1 MSRFG
6 ATQIPKPRDEQN
18 FEDCNVVLW
27 SCILNDENVKRYGRR
42 GQIQHGVDLYGI
54 RDGKTDHIVGVQCKL
69 KTEGRILSERE
80 VRDEVEKAMG
90 FEPPL
95 TEYIIVT
102 TAPDDAKLQSL
113 ALKLSIAKSKQRNST
128 LHINIYGWESLQQ
141 EIRGHP
147 EALKE
152 FDPSHTPQADRIERK
167 FDEQPAEFA
176 AIVAPQLDAI
186 QVGIDSLRANDVKL
200 PRTAFDSEYHQLI
213 DAIRELL
220 ATNPKAALEL
230 LLQLKERLGDNASNY
245 IRFRV
250 ATNIAVCQMELG
262 DVEKP
267 ATGFITARELAPDD
281 PRAIANKA
289 LGFLLRNDW
298 QAVKSYAEPMLSE
311 HPDNAAL
318 AAYYIHSLKSDET
331 VLDPMA
337 HVPEAVRNTPQVAE
351 AHVGWLMER
360 GAHGAWWD
368 VAIAAHSAHPDS
380 HDLEEVC
387 AGALLSRAVG
397 DDRFV
402 QNQVLDDSARADV
415 DKAIQIYETRWPDI
429 RNCVVQR
436 LGDPTT
442 VALNLMVAYR
452 LRGRNEES
460 INTAIEALERFP
472 HDVMIKEHA
481 AVIFFEKRDT
491 KRARDLISDLEINE
505 QMAMLRLNIGI
516 VEEDWDSVA
525 DIVDN
530 HLESFPE
537 SERSLARASRILAG
551 VETAPNDERRS
562 ILEAERCKF
571 EGDTRALTLMAQT
584 ARLNELDDLSKA
596 FFKSATSAFSDGDN
610 SPASRRYLAA
620 EATARQE
627 LNVVVDALWDHVRLD
642 RYSEQLRMLG
652 HALVYNVPIRQR
664 ASLFFEGLAPEL
676 RRLPYFQRLEGVCLF
691 NRGIPQ
697 EAVRRFSAAFEQ
709 EPCLETIVY
718 LIRSLVVTGDRN
730 SVVSLLERDGVDAL
744 PGSPLERIEFS
755 HVLSEFGEHSRAIE
769 LGYEAL
775 TGGLDNPDI
784 VMKYLGLVL
793 NSTWDRQDHG
803 FDGTVATGV
812 WVHLTETNGKESKG
826 LIGESAHRL
835 WGEKV
840 EPTNTF
846 IAKSVGL
853 KTGDMFEHVNS
864 LDLMEK
870 WTVSEIKPRW
880 MQAFHYL
887 AQNFGQMFPDARGFA
902 SITTRGDDI
911 EPILDLA
918 RRHSQAA
925 GVRAELYLEKGFP
938 IAVAAGDKPGG
949 GIAFAQYL
957 YSAGMQVRVCSG
969 TAEERKGALA
979 LVKDHRRSG
988 AVFDALTAWHA
999 AALDIFPV
1007 LKERLGSLAI
1017 PASELGRVKAMT
1029 ADFSRGGD
1037 ERSMSLGY
1045 RNGEFIRHT
1054 ETADERAEQ
1063 LNELK
1068 ARITKI
1074 EEACEV
1080 EPIEFPDHFSELG
1093 ELLVGL
1099 PPRDAFAPAVM
1110 AGKKRLLLCEDLMM
1124 RQRASEAFG
1133 TKGVWLQA
1141 VLISAEQAGKIS
1153 QNEHSDAVVY
1163 LAAHR
1168 HGPVSLNRQLL
1179 LSAFERD
1186 ESPELFNLQALCTYI
1201 GHEGADLQSHTALG
1215 AGFIN
1220 TLWARARPIVVTSV
1234 PADSKTLKATDL
1246 VFRALIGDTNNDEW
1260 TKRAAALFRKLE
1272 ESPALYLFQLCEAE
1286 FLPVDQIRKILR
1298 DEME

>member
-1 MSRFG
+1 MSESG
-6 ATQIPKPRDEQN
+6 ATQIPKPSDEQA
-18 FEDCNVVLW
+18 FERCNEVLW
-27 SCILNDENVKRYGRR
+27 RCVLKDPMAQIYGRR
-42 GQIQHGVDLYGI
+42 GQRQHGVDILGC
-54 RDGKTDHIVGVQCKL
+54 RDGDPEQPVGIQCKL
-69 KTEGRILSERE
+69 RGDGRTLRE
-80 VRDEVEKAMG
+80 VEVREEVEKALT
-90 FEPPL
+90 FDVPL
-95 TEYIIVT
+95 TEYIIAT
-102 TAPDDAKLQSL
+102 TAPDDVSLQNL
-113 ALKLSIAKSKQRNST
+113 ALKLSADLAKSRGRRLKIRI
-128 LHINIYGWESLQQ
+128 LGWQSLQR
-141 EIRGHP
+141 EILRHHK
-147 EALKE
+147 AHKA
-152 FDPSHTPQADRIERK
+152 FDPSYTPHTERIEQRIEDLHSK
-167 FDEQPAEFA
+167 FDTLTVPNPGVGGGNKA
-176 AIVAPQLDAI
+176 APTATLVELDHTEISA
-186 QVGIDSLRANDVKL
+186 
-200 PRTAFDSEYHQLI
+200 EYHQLI

-220 ATNPKAALEL
+220 ATNPKAALDL

-429 RNCVVQR
+429 RNRVVQR

-481 AVIFFEKRDT
+481 AAIFFEKRDT
-491 KRARDLISDLEINE
+491 KRALDLISDLEINE

-571 EGDTRALTLMAQT
+571 EGDTRALTLLAQT

-627 LNVVVDALWDHVRLD
+627 LNVVVDALWDPVRLD

-697 EAVRRFSAAFEQ
+697 EAVGRFSAAFEQ

-730 SVVSLLERDGVDAL
+730 SVVSLLERDGVDEL

-755 HVLSEFGEHSRAIE
+755 HVLSEFGEPARAID
-769 LGYEAL
+769 LGYEAV
-775 TGGLDNPDI
+775 TCGLDNPDI
-784 VMKYLGLVL
+784 VRKYLVLVL
-793 NSTWDRQDHG
+793 NSTWDQQDHG

-826 LIGESAHRL
+826 LVGESANRP
-835 WGEKV
+835 WGEKI
-840 EPTNTF
+840 EPTNAF
-846 IAKSVGL
+846 FAKSLGL
-853 KTGDMFEHVNS
+853 KTGDVFEHVNS
-864 LDLMEK
+864 LGVDEK
-870 WTVSEIKPRW
+870 WTVAEIKPRW
-880 MQAFHYL
+880 LQAFYHL
-887 AQNFGQMFPDARGFA
+887 ARSFGQSFPDAPGFA
-902 SITTRGDDI
+902 SLTVREDDI
-911 EPILDLA
+911 EPILDQV
-918 RRHSQAA
+918 RRQSHATE
-925 GVRAELYLEKGFP
+925 VRAELYLEKGLP
-938 IAVAAGDKPGG
+938 IAVAAGDTPGG
-949 GIAFAQYL
+949 GIAFAEFL
-957 YSAGMQVRVCSG
+957 YSAGMQVRVFGG
-969 TAEERKGALA
+969 TAEDREVALGLIKSHA
-979 LVKDHRRSG
+979 CSG
-988 AVFDALTAWHA
+988 AVLDALTAWHA

-1007 LKERLGSLAI
+1007 LKEHLGPLAI
-1017 PASELGRVKAMT
+1017 PISELGRIKAMT
-1029 ADFSRGGD
+1029 TVFSPGGD
-1037 ERSMSLGY
+1037 GRSMRLGY
-1045 RNGEFIRHT
+1045 RGGRFIGYT
-1054 ETADERAEQ
+1054 ETADERAERVKQ
-1063 LNELK
+1063 LK
-1068 ARITKI
+1068 ARIATI

-1110 AGKKRLLLCEDLMM
+1110 AGEKRLLLCEDLMM

-1141 VLISAEQAGKIS
+1141 VLMSAEQAGTIS
-1153 QNEHSDAVVY
+1153 QNTHTDAAIY
-1163 LAAHR
+1163 LATHR
-1168 HGPVSLNRQLL
+1168 HGPVSLKRQILL
-1179 LSAFERD
+1179 TAFERD
-1186 ESPELFNLQALCTYI
+1186 ETPDLSDLQALCTYI
-1201 GHEGADLQSHTALG
+1201 GHTGADLPSHIALG

-1220 TLWARARPIVVTSV
+1220 TLWTRARPIVVTIV

-1246 VFRALIGDTNNDEW
+1246 VFGALIGDTNNDEW
-1260 TKRAAALFRKLE
+1260 PKRAAALFRNLDE
-1272 ESPALYLFQLCEAE
+1272 AAALYLFQWCKAK
-1286 FLPVDQIRKILR
+1286 FLPVDQIREILR
-1298 DEME
+1298 DEAD

>member
-1 MSRFG
+1 MSGFG

-262 DVEKP
+262 DIEKP

-318 AAYYIHSLKSDET
+318 AAYYIHSLKSDKT

-429 RNCVVQR
+429 RNRVVHR

-442 VALNLMVAYR
+442 IALNLMVAYR

-460 INTAIEALERFP
+460 IKTASEALERFP

-491 KRARDLISDLEINE
+491 KRALELISDLEINE
-505 QMAMLRLNIGI
+505 QMATLRLNIGI

-537 SERSLARASRILAG
+537 SERSLARASRILAR

-562 ILEAERCKF
+562 ILEAEQCNF
-571 EGDTRALTLMAQT
+571 EGDTRALTLLAQT
-584 ARLNELDDLSKA
+584 ARLNELDDLSKVY
-596 FFKSATSAFSDGDN
+596 FKAATSAFSDGDN
-610 SPASRRYLAA
+610 GPASRRYLAA
-620 EATARQE
+620 EAMARQDFK
-627 LNVVVDALWDHVRLD
+627 LAGDTLWDHVRLD
-642 RYSEQLRMLG
+642 RQNEHLRMLA
-652 HALVYNVPIRQR
+652 HALVYDVPIRQR
-664 ASLFFEGLAPEL
+664 ALRFFEGLAPEL
-676 RRLPYFQRLEGVCLF
+676 RRLPYFKRLEGVCLF
-691 NRGIPQ
+691 NRGVHQ
-697 EAVRRFSAAFEQ
+697 DAVGPFSAAFEQ
-709 EPCLETIVY
+709 EPCLENLLN
-718 LIRSLVVTGDRN
+718 LIRSLFAIGDRKGIE
-730 SVVSLLERDGVDAL
+730 SLLEREGADAL

-775 TGGLDNPDI
+775 TSGLDNPDI

-812 WVHLTETNGKESKG
+812 WVHLTETNGKESNG

-880 MQAFHYL
+880 RQAFHYL
-887 AQNFGQMFPDARGFA
+887 ARNFGQMFPDARGFA

-918 RRHSQAA
+918 RRHTQAA

-988 AVFDALTAWHA
+988 AVLDALTAWHA

-1054 ETADERAEQ
+1054 ETADERAER

-1080 EPIEFPDHFSELG
+1080 EPIEFPDQFSELG
-1093 ELLVGL
+1093 EFLVGL
-1099 PPRDAFAPAVM
+1099 NPKDAFAPAVI
-1110 AGKKRLLLCEDLMM
+1110 AGKKRLLVCEDLMM
-1124 RQRASEAFG
+1124 RQLAGRAFG

-1141 VLISAEQAGKIS
+1141 VLMSAEQAGKMS
-1153 QNEHSDAVVY
+1153 QNENSDAVVY

-1168 HGPVSLNRQLL
+1168 HGPVSLNRQILL
-1179 LSAFERD
+1179 TAFERD
-1186 ESPELFNLQALCTYI
+1186 ETPDLSDLRALCTYI
-1201 GHEGADLQSHTALG
+1201 GHVGADLQSHTALG

-1220 TLWARARPIVVTSV
+1220 TLWARARPIVVSSV

-1246 VFRALIGDTNNDEW
+1246 VFRALIGENKKDEW
-1260 TKRAAALFRKLE
+1260 AKWAAALFRTLDE
-1272 ESPALYLFQLCEAE
+1272 DPGLYLLRWCEAK

-1298 DEME
+1298 EEVD